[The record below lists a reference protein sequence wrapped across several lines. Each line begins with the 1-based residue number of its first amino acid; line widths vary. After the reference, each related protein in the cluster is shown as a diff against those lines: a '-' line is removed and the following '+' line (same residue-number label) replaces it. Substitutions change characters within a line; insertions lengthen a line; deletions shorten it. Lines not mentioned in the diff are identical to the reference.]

1 MRDFHIQLIGNS
13 PLLMHHDDVSWADT
27 MEEWKNN
34 PENKK
39 RSKAGD
45 DRSPAFRWVGY
56 CYHDGERLVMPVDNV
71 MATAREGGAL
81 VPVPGGRSG
90 KTFKAQSQSGIVPA
104 DPFWPILVGGKEIP
118 WAPISAL
125 IQEPDFKQ
133 HLAVARDLGFELHV
147 KRARVGTSKHIR
159 VRPIFHTWE
168 CAGVV
173 SVIDEQITDKALKD
187 IFDYAGQYKGIGDW
201 RPSSPSKPG
210 TFGRFSVEVKR
221 I

>member
-1 MRDFHIQLIGNS
+1 MRNFHIRITGNS
-13 PLLMHHDDVSWADT
+13 PLLMHHDDVAWADR
-27 MEEWKNN
+27 MDEWKNN

-39 RSKAGD
+39 SSKAGD
-45 DRSPAFRWVGY
+45 DRTPAFRWIGY
-56 CYHDGERLVMPVDNV
+56 CYHDGKRLVMPVDNV

-104 DPFWPILVGGKEIP
+104 DPFWPIVVNGKEIP

-125 IQEPDFKQ
+125 IKEPDFKR
-133 HLAVARDLGFELHV
+133 HLETVRGLGFELHV
-147 KRARVGTSKHIR
+147 KRARVGQAKHIR
-159 VRPIFHTWE
+159 VRPIFHIWE
-168 CAGVV
+168 CSGVV
-173 SVIDEQITDKALKD
+173 SVIDDQITDKALSD
-187 IFDYAGQYKGIGDW
+187 IFDYAGMYKGLGDW

-221 I
+221 A